1 LDDNDRFIVAA
12 VAVMLAL
19 PQETQMPF
27 VDFAE
32 LKNRCLDRRARNC
45 LDRRTVLPPGSLSS
59 RLLPALKADTILRI
73 CHEKKRKLNGPAET
87 GFAAQAFVHGWAS
100 RIPATANPLA
110 SSIV

>member
-1 LDDNDRFIVAA
+1 LDDNDRFIVAL
-12 VAVMLAL
+12 VAVQLGIAAGDS
-19 PQETQMPF
+19 MPF
-27 VDFAE
+27 VDFSE
-32 LKNRCLDRRARNC
+32 SKNRCLDRRARNC

-73 CHEKKRKLNGPAET
+73 CHEKKRKLNRPAET
-87 GFAAQAFVHGWAS
+87 GFSAQAFVHGWAS